1 MPAYFPF
8 IPGMPM
14 MVMKNIFQSLGVAN
28 GSVFTAMDVLP
39 DPSSEQ
45 IELPGGVI
53 IHSRPPIC
61 LLIMSESTKSIQL
74 PGLDTGVVPLLP
86 ISEPV
91 TRQGRASYTWQ
102 TGLPCTPSFAITDYK
117 SQSQSFDKACLD
129 IDSSSSFSSLYVN
142 LSRCRTLEGVSLLRP
157 IPQTVWNKEPSNS
170 IKTGMMRL
178 EELSQRTVE
187 KWKSLLLRS

>member
-1 MPAYFPF
+1 MPAYFPV

-14 MVMKNIFQSLGVAN
+14 IVTKNIFQSLGVAN

-53 IHSRPPIC
+53 IHSRPP
-61 LLIMSESTKSIQL
+61 MSESTKSIQL

-91 TRQGRASYTWQ
+91 TRQGRASYTWR

-129 IDSSSSFSSLYVN
+129 IDSSSSFSSLYVS

-157 IPQTVWNKEPSNS
+157 ITQAVWSKEPSSS
-170 IKTGMMRL
+170 IKDGMVRL
-178 EELSQRTVE
+178 EELSRRTLE
-187 KWKSLLLRS
+187 EWKDLLS

>member
-1 MPAYFPF
+1 MDNTNNYVSAYFPF

-14 MVMKNIFQSLGVAN
+14 MVTKNIFQSLGVAS

-53 IHSRPPIC
+53 IHSRPP
-61 LLIMSESTKSIQL
+61 MSESTKSIQL

-91 TRQGRASYTWQ
+91 TRQGRASYSWW
-102 TGLPCTPSFAITDYK
+102 TGLPCTPSFEIT
-117 SQSQSFDKACLD
+117 
-129 IDSSSSFSSLYVN
+129 
-142 LSRCRTLEGVSLLRP
+142 
-157 IPQTVWNKEPSNS
+157 
-170 IKTGMMRL
+170 
-178 EELSQRTVE
+178 
-187 KWKSLLLRS
+187 